1 MAEDWEAGGFGI
13 YIHWPFCEAK
23 CPYCDFNSHVAKTID
38 HQAWQRAYT
47 DEIAKAGAETPG
59 RVVKSIFFGGGTP
72 SLMRPETVEAVIRD
86 IRSTWPVANDLE
98 VTLEANPSSVEA
110 DRFAAYRDAGVNRV
124 SLGVQSLI
132 DRDLQGLGRLHTAAE
147 ARKAL
152 DIAIDTFERVSFD
165 LIYGRQDQTL
175 GDWEAELKTALSLPV
190 DHLSLYQL
198 TIEAETAFGAR
209 YRAGKLPG
217 LPDDDFGADLY
228 QLTQELCGAAGM
240 RAYEVS
246 NHAKDGAES
255 RHNKIYWQY
264 GDYLGIG
271 PGAHGRLT
279 VNGKRYATEHT
290 RAPGHWLDGDRE
302 CVREPLTQT
311 EQAEEFL
318 MMGLRLRDGIDR
330 NRYRALAG
338 RDLPQHAV
346 SELEDQGLLDVSEDR
361 ITITNQG
368 FILINEILRQL
379 LAT

>member
-13 YIHWPFCEAK
+13 YIHWPFCDAK
-23 CPYCDFNSHVAKTID
+23 CPYCDFNSHVSRKID
-38 HQAWQRAYT
+38 HQAWKQAYI
-47 DEIAKAGAETPG
+47 DEIAKAATETPG
-59 RVVKSIFFGGGTP
+59 RVVRSIFFGGGTP
-72 SLMRPETVEAVIRD
+72 SLMKPDTVGAVIQGIQSR
-86 IRSTWPVANDLE
+86 WPIANDLE

-124 SLGVQSLI
+124 SLGVQSLV
-132 DRDLQGLGRLHTAAE
+132 DRDLQRLGRLHTAAE

-152 DIAIDTFERVSFD
+152 DIAIDTFARVSFD

-175 GDWEAELKTALSLPV
+175 ADWETELNAALSLPV

-198 TIEAETAFGAR
+198 TIESETAFGAR

-217 LPDDDFGADLY
+217 LPDDNLGADLY

-240 RAYEVS
+240 KAYEVS

-279 VNGKRYATEHT
+279 LNDRRYATEHT
-290 RAPGHWLDGDRE
+290 RTPGHWLGGSRE
-302 CVREPLTQT
+302 SVREPLTQT
-311 EQAEEFL
+311 EEAEEFV

-330 NRYRALAG
+330 NRFRALAG
-338 RDLPQHAV
+338 RDLPQTAV
-346 SELEDQGLLDVSEDR
+346 SELEDQGMISVSEKR
-361 ITITNQG
+361 ISVTDQG

>member
-1 MAEDWEAGGFGI
+1 MAEDWKAGGFGI

-23 CPYCDFNSHVAKTID
+23 CPYCDFNSHVARTID
-38 HQAWQRAYT
+38 HQAWQQAYT

-72 SLMRPETVEAVIRD
+72 SLMKPETVEAVIRD
-86 IRSTWPVANDLE
+86 IRSTWPTVNDLE

-132 DRDLQGLGRLHTAAE
+132 DRDLQRLGRLHTAEE

-175 GDWEAELKTALSLPV
+175 GDWEAELKTSLSLPV

-217 LPDDDFGADLY
+217 LPDDDLGADLY
-228 QLTQELCGAAGM
+228 QLTQELCNAAGM

-279 VNGKRYATEHT
+279 VNGQRYATEHT
-290 RAPGHWLDGDRE
+290 RAPGHWLDGNRE

-346 SELEDQGLLDVSEDR
+346 SELEDQGLLEVSDSN
-361 ITITNQG
+361 ITVTNQG

>member
-13 YIHWPFCEAK
+13 YVHWPFCEAK

-38 HQAWQRAYT
+38 HQAWQQAYT

-72 SLMRPETVEAVIRD
+72 SLMKPETVEAVIRD

-98 VTLEANPSSVEA
+98 VTLEANPNSVEA

-124 SLGVQSLI
+124 SLGIQSLI
-132 DRDLQGLGRLHTAAE
+132 DRDLQRLGRLHTAAE

-217 LPDDDFGADLY
+217 LPDDDLGADLY

-279 VNGKRYATEHT
+279 LNGQRYATEHT
-290 RAPGHWLDGDRE
+290 RAPGHWLDGNRE

-311 EQAEEFL
+311 EQSEEFL

-346 SELEDQGLLDVSEDR
+346 SELEDQGLLEVSDR
-361 ITITNQG
+361 NITVTNQG